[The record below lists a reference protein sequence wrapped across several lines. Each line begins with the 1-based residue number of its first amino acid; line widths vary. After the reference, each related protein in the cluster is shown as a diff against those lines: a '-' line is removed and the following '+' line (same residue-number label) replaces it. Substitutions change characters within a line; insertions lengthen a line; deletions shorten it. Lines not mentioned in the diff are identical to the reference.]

1 MPDMPILAV
10 YHDRNYD
17 PGWPRHVRQ
26 AVRCI
31 ILRGGKVALVKSTA
45 KGFYQFPGGGI
56 DPGESHAQALIRET
70 LEEAGLDIIPES
82 IRPFG
87 ITQEIRASQIAA
99 ETIFDH
105 TSYFYLADVA
115 EDAHEQVL
123 EDYEKDLGYVLEWA
137 DPHAAAAVNFALSP
151 KYEHKS
157 KFLLREAEILEL
169 LVKKPSSRG
178 EGGTAQP

>member
-1 MPDMPILAV
+1 MCDMPVLAV

-17 PGWPRHVRQ
+17 PNWPRHVRH

-31 ILRGGKVALVKSTA
+31 ILRGDKVALVKSTT

-56 DPGESHAQALIRET
+56 DPGESHEHALIRET

-105 TSYFYLADVA
+105 TSYFYFA
-115 EDAHEQVL
+115 ETVGEAHEQVL
-123 EDYEKDLGYVLEWA
+123 EDYEEELGYTLEWA
-137 DPHAAAAVNFALSP
+137 DIRQAAAVNRALSP

-157 KFLLREAEILEL
+157 KFLLREADILTML
-169 LVKKPSSRG
+169 
-178 EGGTAQP
+178 AQRT

>member
-1 MPDMPILAV
+1 MSDMPILAV

-17 PGWPRHVRQ
+17 PNWPRHVRH

-31 ILRGGKVALVKSTA
+31 ILQGDKVALVKSTV

-56 DPGESHAQALIRET
+56 DPGESHEQALIRET

-87 ITQEIRASQIAA
+87 ITKEIRASQIAA

-105 TSYFYLADVA
+105 TSYFYFADAVG
-115 EDAHEQVL
+115 DCHSQVL

-137 DPHAAAAVNFALSP
+137 DSRAAAAVNRALSP

-157 KFLLREAEILEL
+157 KFLLREADILTML
-169 LVKKPSSRG
+169 ADRQ
-178 EGGTAQP
+178 A

>member
-1 MPDMPILAV
+1 MCDMPVLAV

-17 PGWPRHVRQ
+17 PNWPRHVRH

-31 ILRGGKVALVKSTA
+31 IRRGDTVALVKSTV

-56 DPGESHAQALIRET
+56 DPGETHQQALIRET
-70 LEEAGLDIIPES
+70 REETGLDIIPES

-105 TSYFYLADVA
+105 TSYFYFADA
-115 EDAHEQVL
+115 AGDTHGQVL
-123 EDYEKDLGYVLEWA
+123 EDYEKELGYTLEWA
-137 DPHAAAAVNFALSP
+137 NIDHARQVNLELCRTHS
-151 KYEHKS
+151 YKS
-157 KFLLREAEILEL
+157 RFVLREAEILAL
-169 LVKKPSSRG
+169 LANGAVPYNK
-178 EGGTAQP
+178 

>member
-1 MPDMPILAV
+1 MCDMPVLAV

-17 PGWPRHVRQ
+17 PNWPRHVRH

-31 ILRGGKVALVKSTA
+31 ILRGDKVALVKSTT

-56 DPGESHAQALIRET
+56 DPGESHEHALIRET

-105 TSYFYLADVA
+105 TSYFYFA
-115 EDAHEQVL
+115 EAAGEAHEQVL
-123 EDYEKDLGYVLEWA
+123 EDYEEELGYTLEWA
-137 DPHAAAAVNFALSP
+137 DIRQAAAVNRALSP

-157 KFLLREAEILEL
+157 KFLLREADILTML
-169 LVKKPSSRG
+169 
-178 EGGTAQP
+178 AQRT